1 MELSE
6 LEQSKNKYSLNFLF
20 RNTNMEFVL
29 PLFMGALCSLFVCAL
44 AGIFFDVFKNNTQE
58 PEIPAVVY
66 EYKEEIGNFLL
77 SETEVI
83 HDPVLDYFRNPEY
96 SEWVIDFFSNICSN
110 RDIVFAILENS
121 EKFNVPPSLA
131 FSVSWEESR
140 LNPNA
145 INRHNKDGSIDR
157 GLFQLNNRS
166 FPNLETASFFDIK
179 INSHYGL
186 GHLRYCLDTGGSE
199 IPALAM
205 YNAGT
210 GRVRNSGAPEVTL
223 NYVSRILSNKSK
235 IESQFHS
242 LLIKEEEYRLAKDQ
256 LAQANAER
264 ELKDANIKTFQ
275 PQLNRTLISTSPK

>member
-1 MELSE
+1 
-6 LEQSKNKYSLNFLF
+6 
-20 RNTNMEFVL
+20 MEFVL

-44 AGIFFDVFKNNTQE
+44 AGISFNVFESKQA
-58 PEIPAVVY
+58 PEIPAVIND
-66 EYKEEIGNFLL
+66 YKEEIGNFLL

-83 HDPVLDYFRNPEY
+83 HDPVLEYFRNPEY
-96 SEWVIDFFSNICSN
+96 SEWVIDFFSNICIN
-110 RDIVFAILENS
+110 REIVLAILESS

-145 INRHNKDGSIDR
+145 INRYNRDGSIDR

-166 FPNLETASFFDIK
+166 FPNLETASFFDVR
-179 INSHYGL
+179 INTHYGL

-199 IPALAM
+199 ISALAM

-210 GRVRNSGAPEVTL
+210 GRVRTSGAPEVTL
-223 NYVSRILSNKSK
+223 NYINRILSNKSK

-242 LLIKEEEYRLAKDQ
+242 LLIKEEEYRLAK
-256 LAQANAER
+256 AQFAEAQSER
-264 ELKDANIKTFQ
+264 EQKDAKTFQ
-275 PQLNRTLISTSPK
+275 PQLNRTLISASPQ